1 MRWLRSAA
9 APIALVL
16 IGIALTLTAHLIP
29 GWMRFV
35 TQLAFSVG
43 LASLGVMIMMRSHLV
58 SFGQGL
64 YYGIG
69 AYATALVGRYWG
81 VQDAFLALG
90 LGILAAI
97 LVAAVVGLIISR
109 YREIFFAML
118 TLALSMIAYGVVLK
132 MSVLGGSDGIAVGTT
147 TFAGY
152 RPSGAGIQLSRFIF
166 CCWITVL
173 MAVLVHL
180 YLRSGLG
187 RLADA
192 VRDNEVR
199 LEYLGLSVRR
209 IVYLQYLL
217 AAACAGAGGVLA
229 ALSTRHVN
237 PELVYWTMS
246 GEFVFAAILG
256 GTGNVFAPIIGAVFL
271 EFLRSFASEN
281 LPNAWQLMLGGM
293 MLIIIMFLPQGLS
306 SIVSKLRGRAA
317 S

>member
-1 MRWLRSAA
+1 MSWLRPAA
-9 APIALVL
+9 APLALVL
-16 IGIALTLTAHLIP
+16 VGIVLTLTAHLIP
-29 GWMRFV
+29 GWVRFV
-35 TQLAFSVG
+35 TQLALSVG
-43 LASLGVMIMMRSHLV
+43 LASLGVMILMRSHLV
-58 SFGQGL
+58 SFGQAL

-69 AYATALVGRYWG
+69 AYAVAVAGRYWG
-81 VQDAFLALG
+81 VQDAFIAVG
-90 LGILAAI
+90 FGMLAAT
-97 LVAAVVGLIISR
+97 LVAAIIGVIISR

-118 TLALSMIAYGVVLK
+118 TLALSMIAYGAALK
-132 MSVLGGSDGIAVGTT
+132 MSVLGGSDGIAVGAV

-152 RPSGAGIQLSRFIF
+152 RPSGSAIQLTRFIF
-166 CCWITVL
+166 CCWIAIAIAL
-173 MAVLVHL
+173 LVHL

-209 IVYLQYLL
+209 LVYLEYLL

-229 ALSTRHVN
+229 AISTRHVN

-256 GTGNVFAPIIGAVFL
+256 GTANVFAPLIGAIFL

-281 LPNAWQLMLGGM
+281 LPNAWQLILGSM
-293 MLIIIMFLPQGLS
+293 MLIIIMFLPQGLA
-306 SIVSKLRGRAA
+306 SIVGKLRRRAA
-317 S
+317 P

>member
-1 MRWLRSAA
+1 MNLLRSFA
-9 APIALVL
+9 APLALIAIGLV
-16 IGIALTLTAHLIP
+16 LTLTADMIP

-35 TQLAFSVG
+35 TQLALSVG

-64 YYGIG
+64 YYGVG
-69 AYATALVGRYWG
+69 AYTAALAGRYWG
-81 VQDAFLALG
+81 VQDAFLVVG
-90 LGILAAI
+90 LGILAA
-97 LVAAVVGLIISR
+97 VAMAAVVGLIISR

-132 MSVLGGSDGIAVGTT
+132 MSVLGGSDGISVGAV

-152 RPSGAGIQLSRFIF
+152 RPSGSAIQLSRFVF
-166 CCWITVL
+166 CCWITIAV
-173 MAVLVHL
+173 AVLIHF

-209 IVYLQYLL
+209 IVYLEYLL

-229 ALSTRHVN
+229 AISTRHVN

-256 GTGNVFAPIIGAVFL
+256 GTANVFAPLIGALFL
-271 EFLRSFASEN
+271 EFLRSFAAEN
-281 LPNAWQLMLGGM
+281 MPHAWQLILGSM
-293 MLIIIMFLPQGLS
+293 MLVIIMFLPRGLT
-306 SIVSKLRGRAA
+306 SIVGKLRGKAVP
-317 S
+317 

>member
-1 MRWLRSAA
+1 MTSLRRAA
-9 APIALVL
+9 APLAIILLGVV
-16 IGIALTLTAHLIP
+16 LTLTAHLIP

-35 TQLAFSVG
+35 TQLALSVG
-43 LASLGVMIMMRSHLV
+43 LASLGVMILMRSHLV

-69 AYATALVGRYWG
+69 AYTVALAGRHWD
-81 VQDAFLALG
+81 VQDAFLAVG
-90 LGILAAI
+90 LGMLASIAIAAI
-97 LVAAVVGLIISR
+97 VGLIISR

-147 TFAGY
+147 SFAGY
-152 RPSGAGIQLSRFIF
+152 RPSGAAIQYSRFIF

-173 MAVLVHL
+173 VALLVHL
-180 YLRSGLG
+180 YLQSGLG
-187 RLADA
+187 RIADA
-192 VRDNEVR
+192 VRDNELR

-209 IVYLQYLL
+209 IVYMEYLL

-256 GTGNVFAPIIGAVFL
+256 GTSNVFAPLIGALFL

-281 LPNAWQLMLGGM
+281 VPYAWQLLLGGM
-293 MLIIIMFLPQGLS
+293 MLLIIMFLPQGLI
-306 SIVSKLRGRAA
+306 SIFGRLWRRTAW
-317 S
+317 